1 MSDPENGR
9 HERPIPI
16 STAEFD
22 RKVEAGEDINDHLDW
37 DNAVAIEAGQFA
49 PEIVASLRQ
58 LARAEGPPL
67 DEQTAA
73 APALHIS
80 LPPWAYAQLKS
91 EATRQ
96 GISQEDLAQILIVQR
111 LDKQKVS
118 S

>member
-22 RKVEAGEDINDHLDW
+22 RKVEAGEDIDEHLDW
-37 DNAVAIEAGQFA
+37 DNAIAVEAGQFT
-49 PEIVASLRQ
+49 PEMVASLRGF
-58 LARAEGPPL
+58 APDGESSAS
-67 DEQTAA
+67 EQMAA
-73 APALHIS
+73 APVLHIS
-80 LPPWAYAQLKS
+80 LPLWAYAQLKS

-96 GISQEDLAQILIVQR
+96 GISQEDLAQRLIVQR